1 MFVTCAEFDY
11 FLRKL
16 VRNAFLFEIV
26 HQQVIQILKNKC
38 WTCIYKKRCI
48 RLAKPEFEIIVTFS
62 GTDFINDKI
71 ISRENVSLSQR
82 SIIKTGIKYPNLYST
97 LWFLCPRYIVI
108 TTYPIDNF
116 TSNSIHFV
124 RMFSCI

>member
-11 FLRKL
+11 FLRKF
-16 VRNAFLFEIV
+16 VWNAFLFKIV

-38 WTCIYKKRCI
+38 CTCTYKKRCI
-48 RLAKPEFEIIVTFS
+48 KLTKQEFEIIVTSS
-62 GTDFINDKI
+62 GIDFMNDKI

-82 SIIKTGIKYPNLYST
+82 LIVKMGIKYPNLYST
-97 LWFLCPRYIVI
+97 LWFLWHRYIDI